1 MQKIGSFL
9 KWLWSIISGGIHVG
23 DKTDNRT
30 TNDSSQKNTVVGNNN
45 CITETKI
52 ESQYNAPST
61 INITVSDSR
70 NVSIGDFSTK
80 TFTLSSN
87 AKPSCIDLSEQAK
100 SILKTMAESGEERLA
115 TLKMA
120 GKLEEIHM
128 MDTNKPFPI
137 NDGIAIQEGI
147 ESLVEQSY
155 LKHSEKTGSGNIYS
169 LSTKGRE
176 YGKKLLEENRGNT
189 SI

>member
-23 DKTDNRT
+23 DKTDNRK

-87 AKPSCIDLSEQAK
+87 TNSSSNDLSEQAK
-100 SILKTMAESGEERLA
+100 SIIMEMAAVEEERLVVVKPTGVVEELLLPNA
-115 TLKMA
+115 KKTIPISCKIA
-120 GKLEEIHM
+120 VPRDIKALENHGYLSYSQPNR
-128 MDTNKPFPI
+128 T
-137 NDGIAIQEGI
+137 GAIYAIEPEGF
-147 ESLVEQSY
+147 
-155 LKHSEKTGSGNIYS
+155 
-169 LSTKGRE
+169 E
-176 YGKKLLEENRGNT
+176 YGKMLLEENRGNT